1 MKGDRPAGEHD
12 ERKRGLGGV
21 EPVRAAG
28 DEPDL
33 VVERLGAALVDP
45 EADRVEDPVAVF
57 ADRFAQADERLQA
70 AAGQA
75 GQRPVDEDRDV
86 FEGEAGFEDAAD
98 GFFERVGAPY
108 LAAGGLESGERGG
121 LSVGEL
127 LGRLEQ

>member
-1 MKGDRPAGEHD
+1 M
-12 ERKRGLGGV
+12 
-21 EPVRAAG
+21 RAAG

-57 ADRFAQADERLQA
+57 ADRFAEPDEWFEP
-70 AAGQA
+70 AAGEA
-75 GQRPVDEDRDV
+75 GQQPVDEDRDV

-108 LAAGGLESGERGG
+108 LAAGGLAVGRAWWPER
-121 LSVGEL
+121 
-127 LGRLEQ
+127 R